1 MSHFLR
7 HSELRPKKQQ
17 TEDFQVL
24 LAMSIRHR
32 FRDEVAILESE
43 EAADRIREHQ
53 DCPFRKFVF
62 SGECEIEREWYYIAA
77 NGSLFSPTTQVILLR
92 KDTSPKKR

>member
-1 MSHFLR
+1 M
-7 HSELRPKKQQ
+7 
-17 TEDFQVL
+17 L

-32 FRDEVAILESE
+32 FRDEVAILESD